1 VAVTKPEEVRDYW
14 PRYKRRTWAIL
25 LLGQIVI
32 ILALLFVATYFGFLN
47 YQDPI
52 EYIIIVGLAAG
63 IVAINS
69 AVIAVVLRPLQ
80 ILSDAITH
88 IAGEK
93 NGQPLPNPNESKS
106 TKYGLRPL
114 LQTIYGLAGTHSEQS
129 ADDKAEENNSM
140 SSFAALNDSAVGVAA
155 LNSRGEVVFN
165 GKNVPVFKDPKGKK
179 YLQLEFYT
187 DTPFDQW
194 LKNCEENTVRADK
207 TWIRVATKPAGQP
220 DRKIYDIVASYRKG
234 SDTPVTAFF
243 IDRTDDYAPEENDL
257 NFIAF
262 AAHELRGPITVI
274 RGYLDT
280 IVDELDDTIT
290 SEQRELFD
298 RLIVSANRLSSY
310 INNILNS
317 AKYDQRHLTLN
328 LVETRIID
336 VYATIADD
344 MALRA
349 SSQRRVLNID
359 LPLELPT
366 VAADPASASEV
377 FGNLIDNAL
386 KYSNEGGV
394 VTVSAEAKDNFV
406 EVSVTDNGIGM
417 PPNVISNLF
426 HKFYRSHRSRETVAG
441 TGIGLY
447 ISKGIIESHGG
458 TMEVRSVENEG
469 STFSFTLPTYASVA
483 DKLAKSG
490 GSNTGLIKTHG
501 GGWIKNHGAMRG

>member
-1 VAVTKPEEVRDYW
+1 MAVTKVEEVRNYW
-14 PRYKRRTWAIL
+14 PRYKRQAWAIL
-25 LLGQIVI
+25 LLGQVIV
-32 ILALLFVATYFGFLN
+32 ILALLVAATYFGLLR
-47 YQDPI
+47 YQDPL
-52 EYIIIVGLAAG
+52 EYLVLVILAVG
-63 IVAINS
+63 IVVVNS
-69 AVIAVVLRPLQ
+69 IVLLIVLHPLH
-80 ILSDAITH
+80 ILSNAITH
-88 IAGEK
+88 VAGEK
-93 NGQPLPNPNESKS
+93 NGQPLPNPNESKIA
-106 TKYGLRPL
+106 KYGLRPL
-114 LQTIYGLAGTHSEQS
+114 LQTIYELSGTRPKESNVPTDETI
-129 ADDKAEENNSM
+129 DPTLP
-140 SSFAALNDSAVGVAA
+140 SSLSTLSDSAVGVAV
-155 LNSRGEVVFN
+155 LNSRGEVMFH
-165 GKNVPVFKDPKGKK
+165 GKNVPLTADGA
-179 YLQLEFYT
+179 LQLEFYT
-187 DTPFDQW
+187 DTSFSEW
-194 LKNCEENTVRADK
+194 LRHCEENTVRADK
-207 TWIRVATKPAGQP
+207 TWIRIATKPAGQP
-220 DRKIYDIVASYRKG
+220 ERKLYDIVASYRKG
-234 SDTPVTAFF
+234 SETPVIAFF
-243 IDRTDDYAPEENDL
+243 IDRTEEYMPEENDL

-280 IVDELDDTIT
+280 IVDELDGTIST
-290 SEQRELFD
+290 EQRELFD

-317 AKYDQRHLTLN
+317 ARYDQRHLTLN

-336 VYATIADD
+336 IYASIADD

-349 SSQRRVLNID
+349 SSQHRILNID
-359 LPLELPT
+359 LPLELPN

-394 VTVSAEAKDNFV
+394 VTVSAEVKENFV

-469 STFSFTLPTYASVA
+469 STFSFTLPIYATVA
-483 DKLAKSG
+483 DKLAKNE
-490 GSNTGLIKTHG
+490 GSNVGLIKTHG
-501 GGWIKNHGAMRG
+501 SGWIKNHGAMRG